1 MNSFK
6 RILAAGL
13 ALALT
18 GALAGVAPAFAQSA
32 PLPEAI
38 RAAGAL
44 RVGIEA
50 TYPPMAYKDPATNER
65 RGVNVD
71 LVTAI
76 GRDLGLEIRWEE
88 MSFEQIINS
97 LTTGRID
104 FSGTSMTDLPAR
116 REKLSFVDYITTGG
130 QLFTTRALAA
140 SIREATD
147 FCGRSVS
154 TPRFTNYFPSG
165 QAWSEKACV
174 AAGKPPMQVVGSN
187 GATASR
193 TDLRQERTQG
203 AILGAEFVAHLQRTE
218 PENWAAVGKPITD
231 NLSGLAFPK
240 DATTLRDAI
249 AASLQRL
256 IDNGTYG
263 EILKK
268 HGIAAQAISRVSVDA
283 GQP

>member
-13 ALALT
+13 ALALAGT
-18 GALAGVAPAFAQSA
+18 APSLAQNASLPDSVRSAGV
-32 PLPEAI
+32 
-38 RAAGAL
+38 L

-76 GRDLGLEIRWEE
+76 ARDLGMEIRWEE

-147 FCGRSVS
+147 FCGKSVS
-154 TPRFTNYFPSG
+154 TPRFTNYFPSA
-165 QAWSEKACV
+165 QAWSERACV
-174 AAGKPPMQVVGSN
+174 GAGRPAMQVMGSN

-218 PENWAAVGKPITD
+218 PENWAAVGRPITD

-240 DATTLRDAI
+240 EATALRDAI

-263 EILKK
+263 EILRK
-268 HGIAAQAISRVSVDA
+268 HGIEAQALQRVSIDA

>member
-1 MNSFK
+1 MNPIK
-6 RILAAGL
+6 HLLAAGL
-13 ALALT
+13 AVAL
-18 GALAGVAPAFAQSA
+18 GVAPAMAQS
-32 PLPEAI
+32 LPEAI
-38 RAAGAL
+38 RSAGFL

-76 GRDLGLEIRWEE
+76 GRDLGIEIRWEE

-130 QLFTTRALAA
+130 QLFTTQALSA
-140 SIREATD
+140 SIREALD
-147 FCGRSVS
+147 FCGKAVS
-154 TPRFTNYFPSG
+154 TPRFTNYFPSA
-165 QAWSEKACV
+165 QAWSEKNCA
-174 AAGKPPMQVVGSN
+174 AAGRPAMNVVGSN

-193 TDLRQERTQG
+193 TDLRQERSQG
-203 AILGAEFVAHLQRTE
+203 AILGAEFVAHLQIQE
-218 PENWAAVGKPITD
+218 PGVWAAVGQPITS

-240 DATTLRDAI
+240 DSTGLRDAI
-249 AASLQRL
+249 AASLSRL
-256 IDNGTYG
+256 IANGTYAD
-263 EILKK
+263 ILKK
-268 HGIAAQAISRVSVDA
+268 HGIAAQAVSAITIDA

>member
-1 MNSFK
+1 MNPIK
-6 RILAAGL
+6 RLLAAGCAVVLGAAPL
-13 ALALT
+13 A
-18 GALAGVAPAFAQSA
+18 AQT
-32 PLPEAI
+32 LPEAI
-38 RAAGAL
+38 RSAGVL

-76 GRDLGLEIRWEE
+76 GRDLGIEIRWEE

-130 QLFTTRALAA
+130 QLFTTQALAA
-140 SIREATD
+140 TIREATD
-147 FCGRSVS
+147 FCGRTVS
-154 TPRFTNYFPSG
+154 TPRFTNYFPSA
-165 QAWSEKACV
+165 QAWSEANCTGAGRPAMTV
-174 AAGKPPMQVVGSN
+174 AGSN

-193 TDLRQERTQG
+193 TDLRQERSQG
-203 AILGAEFVAHLQRTE
+203 AILGAEFVAHLQLQE
-218 PENWAAVGKPITD
+218 PGVWAAVGRPITA

-240 DATTLRDAI
+240 ESTALRDAI
-249 AASLQRL
+249 AASLSRL
-256 IDNGTYG
+256 VANGTYA

-268 HGIAAQAISRVSVDA
+268 HGIAAQAVSAISIDA

>member
-1 MNSFK
+1 M
-6 RILAAGL
+6 
-13 ALALT
+13 
-18 GALAGVAPAFAQSA
+18 AQS
-32 PLPEAI
+32 LPDSI
-38 RAAGAL
+38 RSAGFI

-76 GRDLGLEIRWEE
+76 GRDLGVEIRWEE

-130 QLFTTRALAA
+130 QLFTTQALAA
-140 SIREATD
+140 TIREAID
-147 FCGRSVS
+147 FCGKAVS
-154 TPRFTNYFPSG
+154 TPRFTNYFPSA
-165 QAWSEKACV
+165 QAWSEKNC
-174 AAGKPPMQVVGSN
+174 AAANRPAMNVVGSN

-193 TDLRQERTQG
+193 TDLRQERSQG
-203 AILGAEFVAHLQRTE
+203 AILGAEFVAHLQIQE
-218 PENWAAVGKPITD
+218 PGVWAAVGKPITN

-240 DATTLRDAI
+240 ESTALRDAI
-249 AASLQRL
+249 AASLSRL
-256 IDNGTYG
+256 IANGTYA

-268 HGIAAQAISRVSVDA
+268 HGIAGQAVSAITIDA

>member
-1 MNSFK
+1 MIPFK
-6 RILAAGL
+6 RMLAVGL
-13 ALALT
+13 AM
-18 GALAGVAPAFAQSA
+18 ALAGALPAAAQTDKQNA
-32 PLPEAI
+32 ALPDAV
-38 RAAGAL
+38 RSAGAL

-76 GRDLGLEIRWEE
+76 GRDLGIEIRWEE
-88 MSFEQIINS
+88 MSFEQIVNS

-116 REKLSFVDYITTGG
+116 REKLTFVDYITTGG

-147 FCGRSVS
+147 FCGKSVS
-154 TPRFTNYFPSG
+154 TPRFTNYFPSA
-165 QAWSEKACV
+165 QAWSERAC
-174 AAGKPPMQVVGSN
+174 AGRQPMQVVGSN

-193 TDLRQERTQG
+193 TDLRQERNQG

-218 PENWAAVGKPITD
+218 PENWVAVGKPITN

-240 DATTLRDAI
+240 DSTALRDAI

-256 IDNGTYG
+256 IDNGTYA

-268 HGIAAQAISRVSVDA
+268 HGIEGQAIRTVSIDA

>member
-1 MNSFK
+1 MMSFK

-13 ALALT
+13 AV
-18 GALAGVAPAFAQSA
+18 ALAGALPAAQPAAAQQTAS
-32 PLPEAI
+32 LPEAI
-38 RAAGAL
+38 RAAGFL

-50 TYPPMAYKDPATNER
+50 TYPPMAYKDPETNER

-76 GRDLGLEIRWEE
+76 GRDLGIEIRWEE

-97 LTTGRID
+97 IATGRID

-116 REKLSFVDYITTGG
+116 REKMSFVDYITTGG

-147 FCGRSVS
+147 FCGKSVS
-154 TPRFTNYFPSG
+154 TPRFTNYFPSA
-165 QAWSEKACV
+165 QAWSEKAC
-174 AAGKPPMQVVGSN
+174 AGKAPMQVVGSN

-203 AILGAEFVAHLQRTE
+203 AILGAEFVAHLARTE
-218 PENWAAVGKPITD
+218 PENWVAVGKPITD

-240 DATTLRDAI
+240 ESVALRDAI

-256 IDNGTYG
+256 VDNGTYG
-263 EILKK
+263 AILRR
-268 HGIAAQAISRVSVDA
+268 HGIEAQAIRTVSVDA

>member
-1 MNSFK
+1 MKSFK

-13 ALALT
+13 ALALAG
-18 GALAGVAPAFAQSA
+18 GAAPVLAQNASLPDSVRSAGV
-32 PLPEAI
+32 
-38 RAAGAL
+38 L

-76 GRDLGLEIRWEE
+76 GRDLGIEIRWEE

-147 FCGRSVS
+147 FCGKSVS
-154 TPRFTNYFPSG
+154 TPRFTNYFPSA
-165 QAWSEKACV
+165 QAWSERACTG
-174 AAGKPPMQVVGSN
+174 AGRPAMQVMGSN

-218 PENWAAVGKPITD
+218 PENWAAVGQPITS

-240 DATTLRDAI
+240 EATVLRDAI

-263 EILKK
+263 EILRR
-268 HGIAAQAISRVSVDA
+268 HGIEAQALQRVSIDA

>member
-1 MNSFK
+1 MNPIK
-6 RILAAGL
+6 HLLAAGL
-13 ALALT
+13 AVALS
-18 GALAGVAPAFAQSA
+18 AAPAMAQALPDSIRSA
-32 PLPEAI
+32 GFI
-38 RAAGAL
+38 

-76 GRDLGLEIRWEE
+76 GRDLGIEIRWEE

-116 REKLSFVDYITTGG
+116 REKLTFVDYITTGG
-130 QLFTTRALAA
+130 QLFTTQALAA
-140 SIREATD
+140 TIREAID
-147 FCGRSVS
+147 FCGKAVS
-154 TPRFTNYFPSG
+154 TPRFTNYFPSA
-165 QAWSEKACV
+165 QAWSEKNCT
-174 AAGKPPMQVVGSN
+174 AAGKPAMNVVGSN

-193 TDLRQERTQG
+193 TDLRQERSQG
-203 AILGAEFVAHLQRTE
+203 AILGAEFVAHLQIQE
-218 PENWAAVGKPITD
+218 PGIWAAVGTPITN

-240 DATTLRDAI
+240 EATTLRDAI
-249 AASLQRL
+249 AASLSRL
-256 IDNGTYG
+256 IANGTYA

-268 HGIAAQAISRVSVDA
+268 HGISAQAVSAITIDA